1 MEILNYIIN
10 EDQEGQRIDKYLS
23 INIEGKSRSFIQG
36 LIDEKKVM
44 ANDKIIKSNYK
55 LKNKDLI
62 TVEMPDPVEL
72 NVEPEKMDLD
82 IVYEDEDVIVVN
94 KAKGVVVHPAP
105 GNYIGTLVN
114 GILYHCS
121 DLSGIN
127 GVIRPGIVHRIDK
140 DTSGIL
146 VIAKNDEAHNKLA
159 IQFKD
164 HSIKR
169 EYYALVEGKFSNTNG
184 TIDKP
189 LGRDKKERIKMA
201 INEEGKRAVTHYEVL
216 EQYDKGVSLVKCTL
230 ETGRTHQIRVHMASI
245 GHPLVG
251 DLVYGHN
258 KQKIKI
264 EGQALHAKT
273 LGFIHPSTREYMEFN
288 SELPD
293 YFNDILRE
301 LRK

>member
-105 GNYIGTLVN
+105 GNYTGTLVN

-121 DLSGIN
+121 D
-127 GVIRPGIVHRIDK
+127 
-140 DTSGIL
+140 
-146 VIAKNDEAHNKLA
+146 
-159 IQFKD
+159 
-164 HSIKR
+164 
-169 EYYALVEGKFSNTNG
+169 
-184 TIDKP
+184 
-189 LGRDKKERIKMA
+189 
-201 INEEGKRAVTHYEVL
+201 
-216 EQYDKGVSLVKCTL
+216 
-230 ETGRTHQIRVHMASI
+230 
-245 GHPLVG
+245 
-251 DLVYGHN
+251 
-258 KQKIKI
+258 
-264 EGQALHAKT
+264 
-273 LGFIHPSTREYMEFN
+273 
-288 SELPD
+288 
-293 YFNDILRE
+293 
-301 LRK
+301 